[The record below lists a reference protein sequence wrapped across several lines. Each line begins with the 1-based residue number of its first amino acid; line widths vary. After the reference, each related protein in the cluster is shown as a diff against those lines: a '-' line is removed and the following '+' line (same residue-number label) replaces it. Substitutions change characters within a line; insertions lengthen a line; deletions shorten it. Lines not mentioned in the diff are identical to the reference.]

1 MRPRIAIPV
10 PHTEHDYA
18 QRSLPPYL
26 AAIEEAGGEPVV
38 LALELP
44 NAEIARFAST
54 CDAALLPGSR
64 ADVDPEKYGAHR
76 HPQTAPADSARDNA
90 DELLL
95 QDAFNMRKP
104 LFGICYGLQSL
115 NVWRTGTLLQ
125 HLDTDI
131 NHTPGRDVTQAHR
144 VLVEPGSRLAQIVAV
159 TGEIWVNSSHHQ
171 AVELVGDGLRAVAR
185 AADGTIEAVEGTSP
199 AHFVVGVQWHP
210 ERTVAADTPSRKLF
224 EEFVAAAGKW
234 RASARRSSADLGS
247 LRR

>member
-10 PHTEHDYA
+10 PHSEHDYA

-26 AAIEEAGGEPVV
+26 AAIEMAGGEPVV
-38 LALELP
+38 IALELP
-44 NAEIARFAST
+44 NAEIARLATTS
-54 CDAALLPGSR
+54 DAVLLPGSR
-64 ADVDPEKYGAHR
+64 ADVDPEKYGAQR
-76 HPQTAPADSARDNA
+76 HPKTAPADAPRDNA

-115 NVWRTGTLLQ
+115 NVWRSGTLVQ

-131 NHTPGRDVTQAHR
+131 NHTPGRDVTQAHK
-144 VLVEPGSRLAQIVAV
+144 VLVAPGSRLAQIVAAS
-159 TGEIWVNSSHHQ
+159 GEIWVNSSHHQ
-171 AVELVGDGLRAVAR
+171 AVDRAGDGLLTVAR
-185 AADGTIEAVEGTSP
+185 SADGTIEALEGTSP
-199 AHFVVGVQWHP
+199 AQFVIGVQWHP

-224 EEFVAAAGKW
+224 EEFVAAAGTW
-234 RASARRSSADLGS
+234 RASARRSAADLGS